1 MTARWQHRKVSSCTQ
16 SSQNTR
22 EKEREKSRL
31 KKPRE
36 RDTIS
41 FHALQAD
48 EDHSTFSMGPIKA
61 DNNRNKDDRIFVL
74 FLCTCLNII
83 FLGDALHLIIFIAYP
98 RRPCLWA
105 DLIHLEGEHL
115 FICLV
120 LFLFLRTRRL
130 TCTWWLTRRY
140 NTRRA
145 NRPH

>member
-1 MTARWQHRKVSSCTQ
+1 MTASESVLMHTTIAKHTEKKNERRAAWRS
-16 SSQNTR
+16 R
-22 EKEREKSRL
+22 EKEILYHFTLYRPTRIIQLSQWAPSKQT
-31 KKPRE
+31 
-36 RDTIS
+36 TIAIRTTVYL
-41 FHALQAD
+41 FYFYVYMFKH
-48 EDHSTFSMGPIKA
+48 HFSWRCATSYYFYSI
-61 DNNRNKDDRIFVL
+61 
-74 FLCTCLNII
+74 
-83 FLGDALHLIIFIAYP
+83 YP